1 VNTDPNAVRDLFASH
16 YFIFA
21 FLASLGTLQIAVSN
35 SGIRGLWLTPHRG
48 MTRWLGV
55 ALIITGIV
63 IFFLQPM
70 WVEGPW
76 AAGSVEADSITREIG
91 TASWSELAGARN
103 VNDIHGGL
111 DGNKQAKWFPLA
123 AILAFAVSALI
134 GTVNVKTLRNLE
146 LSSPSDSPTAAAT
159 PATDDGLAGLTNR
172 PYLANLLISFRN
184 FKADIPKVW
193 RTGLDSA
200 DRWSL
205 FKMIFG
211 RNSN

>member
-1 VNTDPNAVRDLFASH
+1 VNTDPIAVRDLFASH
-16 YFIFA
+16 YFVFA

-35 SGIRGLWLTPHRG
+35 SGMRGLWLTPHRG

-55 ALIITGIV
+55 ALIVTGIV
-63 IFFLQPM
+63 IFFVQPM
-70 WVEGPW
+70 WVDGPW
-76 AAGSVEADSITREIG
+76 AAGSVQADSITREIG
-91 TASWSELAGARN
+91 TSSWSELAGARN

-123 AILAFAVSALI
+123 AILAFVISALI
-134 GTVNVKTLRNLE
+134 GTVNVKTLRKLE
-146 LSSPSDSPTAAAT
+146 SSSSSDSPTDTAT
-159 PATDDGLAGLTNR
+159 NAIDDGLGG
-172 PYLANLLISFRN
+172 LANRSYFENLPVSFRN
-184 FKADIPKVW
+184 FKSDIPKVW

-211 RNSN
+211 RSSN

>member
-55 ALIITGIV
+55 VLNITGIA

-76 AAGSVEADSITREIG
+76 ASGSVQADSVTREIG

-123 AILAFAVSALI
+123 SALAFAVAALI
-134 GTVNVKTLRNLE
+134 GAVNVKALGSLE
-146 LSSPSDSPTAAAT
+146 TSSTGSSQKNTET
-159 PATDDGLAGLTNR
+159 EDGLGGLVNHSIFV
-172 PYLANLLISFRN
+172 NLPVSFRN
-184 FKADIPKVW
+184 FKSDIPNVW
-193 RTGLDSA
+193 RNGLESA

-205 FKMIFG
+205 IKMIFG
-211 RNSN
+211 RSSN